1 MKLKNSRSRIERAQ
15 RFHMVSPW
23 PKCVFVLYGFGKRGR
38 GTWRKELK
46 PIARMVSPLQ
56 MLLSLACKPRFPWLS
71 RGSWRAPL
79 DDFRW
84 VPLSFWFL
92 WTFWILWISLGQIK
106 VSRSAVGKCSL
117 LADELW
123 SQICQAASSRA
134 ADAATWAVT
143 SAKMKL
149 KPAIQESVRKGDV
162 FLSSSVSLL
171 GSATALLVLDIVGL
185 STAGFMQLS

>member
-23 PKCVFVLYGFGKRGR
+23 RPKCVFVLYGFGKRGR

-56 MLLSLACKPRFPWLS
+56 MLLSLACKPRTPWLS

-92 WTFWILWISLGQIK
+92 WTFWILWISLDQIK

-117 LADELW
+117 LTDELW
-123 SQICQAASSRA
+123 SQIFEYVRQPPAEQLMPQREQSHLQRWNWSQLFKNLSER
-134 ADAATWAVT
+134 VT
-143 SAKMKL
+143 
-149 KPAIQESVRKGDV
+149 
-162 FLSSSVSLL
+162 LL